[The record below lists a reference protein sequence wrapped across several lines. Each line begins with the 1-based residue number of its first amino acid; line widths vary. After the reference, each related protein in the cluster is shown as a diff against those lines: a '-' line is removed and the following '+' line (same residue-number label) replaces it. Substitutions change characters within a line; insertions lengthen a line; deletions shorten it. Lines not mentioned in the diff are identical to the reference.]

1 MESVI
6 KADYIVPTSNSTST
20 KFANATLQKAVTTVC
35 SHPVV
40 PSTATALAIAAT
52 YANAIIVHAPTAA
65 ATITLPT
72 AADMATRFS
81 FSSVGD
87 SVSFLYT
94 NSNATSST
102 HQFVNGA
109 TTSTILPASATATS
123 SSAAILTPTFVV
135 NTTGTNGASDI
146 RGYWLIY

>member
-6 KADYIVPTSNSTST
+6 KADYIVGANNSAT
-20 KFANATLQKAVTTVC
+20 KIANALLTKAVSTVS

-40 PSTATALAIAAT
+40 PSTATALTVAAT
-52 YANAIIVHAPTAA
+52 HANSLFVHAPTAA
-65 ATITLPT
+65 ATITLPV
-72 AADMATRFS
+72 AADMATRFGMS
-81 FSSVGD
+81 AVGD

-102 HQFVNGA
+102 HQFANGA

-123 SSAAILTPTFVV
+123 SSASVLNPTFVV
-135 NTTGTNGASDI
+135 HTTGTNGASDI
-146 RGYWLIY
+146 RGYWVIY